1 MTTTIYNPPT
11 QQATSDTVHA
21 AFTEAPTHLVAFGEN
36 VTLGNPDVQ
45 VYSILAHNT
54 RFIVL
59 NDGTAPAT
67 HRLVWEPASNGGLMP
82 LIHALDG
89 SNAAVEPGALLVT
102 SNPQN
107 YHQLSDLMR
116 EIFVS
121 LMAQPIDA
129 DALLTALGTPINET
143 SVEHIISSMTNIVN
157 NFWKT
162 AERTLTKG
170 HAAAH
175 HTYHKILKARIN
187 KTINLKSIDI
197 PHEGYTAA
205 MVGNL
210 HMVQGDILHLT
221 GLGIPADGL
230 YTVSGFQKDLDT
242 GVVSAQV
249 FRGDPSVTT
258 TGTLTYLEQ
267 AEAYVYR
274 DKLNGNVNL
283 LYSVK
288 VIPARTSENAQH
300 LLSNAY
306 SFYNGAQGITQ
317 KLLESYT
324 TDSSIPDE
332 AKAPLEKFIYNPLGE
347 YVYPHDYDDYVGY
360 MIDQHYTPSSI
371 FYGYDTYTLSKN
383 TVAALLATA
392 HKITTI

>member
-45 VYSILAHNT
+45 VYSILAHNA

-59 NDGTAPAT
+59 SDKTAPAT
-67 HRLVWEPASNGGLMP
+67 HRLVWETTSEGLKPM
-82 LIHALDG
+82 IHALD
-89 SNAAVEPGALLVT
+89 SSATSFEPGALLVT
-102 SNPQN
+102 SNPEN
-107 YHQLSDLMR
+107 YNQLSDLMS
-116 EIFVS
+116 EIHFS
-121 LMAQPIDA
+121 LAAQPIDI
-129 DALLTALGTPINET
+129 DSLNTTLNTPIRET
-143 SVEHIISSMTNIVN
+143 SAEGIIDTLASIVHG
-157 NFWKT
+157 FWKT
-162 AERTLTKG
+162 AERALSKG

-175 HTYHKILKARIN
+175 DTYQHILKSRIN
-187 KTINLKSIDI
+187 KTINLKSIDV

-221 GLGIPADGL
+221 GVGIPADGL

-347 YVYPHDYDDYVGY
+347 YVYPHDCDYVEY

-371 FYGYDTYTLSKN
+371 FYRYDTYTLSKN
-383 TVAALLATA
+383 KVAALLATA
-392 HKITTI
+392 HKLATI